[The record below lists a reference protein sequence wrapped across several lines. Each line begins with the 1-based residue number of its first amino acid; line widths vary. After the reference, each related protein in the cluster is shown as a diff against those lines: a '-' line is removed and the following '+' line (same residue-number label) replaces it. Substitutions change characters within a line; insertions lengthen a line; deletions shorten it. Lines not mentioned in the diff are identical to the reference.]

1 MKSKQKLSFDHNK
14 KNLNLIV
21 YRYSDSGLIGTKM
34 TNKNVIPLLA
44 IIYTKKN
51 IKEFPKIFR

>member
-1 MKSKQKLSFDHNK
+1 MKNKQKLSFDHNK
-14 KNLNLIV
+14 KDTQNLNLIV

-44 IIYTKKN
+44 Y
-51 IKEFPKIFR
+51 P